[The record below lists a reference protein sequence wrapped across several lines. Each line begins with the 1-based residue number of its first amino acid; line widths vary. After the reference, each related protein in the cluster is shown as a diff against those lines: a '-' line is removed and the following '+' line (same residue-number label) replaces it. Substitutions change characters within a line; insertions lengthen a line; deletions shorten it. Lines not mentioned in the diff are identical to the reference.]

1 MVAQVFNKYLMYRD
15 FIAVFTTFLHLT
27 PLSQFKPINTL
38 MGLLYFLRILL
49 SSHLLLD
56 SPRFSFLSDSGI
68 LYYFSCPGCPFPFR
82 LRNTDVAGYSYLA
95 LTLLTWRIWWAPINA
110 SKWQMGFNSAFKGP
124 SILGL
129 FDFWIYVMK
138 SNVCKQKPLK
148 HIIAGRSLIK
158 PCQFQAN
165 SVWN

>member
-68 LYYFSCPGCPFPFR
+68 LYYFLVLVVHFLS
-82 LRNTDVAGYSYLA
+82 D
-95 LTLLTWRIWWAPINA
+95 
-110 SKWQMGFNSAFKGP
+110 
-124 SILGL
+124 
-129 FDFWIYVMK
+129 
-138 SNVCKQKPLK
+138 
-148 HIIAGRSLIK
+148 
-158 PCQFQAN
+158 
-165 SVWN
+165 